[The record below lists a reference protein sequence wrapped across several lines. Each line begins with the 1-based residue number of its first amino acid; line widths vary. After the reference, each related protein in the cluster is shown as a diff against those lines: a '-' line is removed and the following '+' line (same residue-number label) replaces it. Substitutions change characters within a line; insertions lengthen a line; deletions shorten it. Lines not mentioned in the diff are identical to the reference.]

1 MAETFICIRGLQKIT
16 AFPISVNPPTVGYIV
31 IYIVGVQILVS
42 LFCAVMHP
50 SGTSRQIRVV
60 PDIKIHL
67 LFPCHENVM
76 YADILVNRKPVNI

>member
-1 MAETFICIRGLQKIT
+1 MAETLVCIRSLQKIT
-16 AFPISVNPPTVGYIV
+16 AFPIPVNPSAVRYIV
-31 IYIVGVQILVS
+31 IYIVGVQILVT
-42 LFCAVMHP
+42 LFCAVVHP
-50 SGTSRQIRVV
+50 SGTSRQIRIV